1 VTLNLLAMP
10 LRLLACLGLVV
21 LAGCATKPLH
31 GAVTPLGGDQY
42 KSFVKAGDEA
52 HAMKLFSEDAKA
64 TCKKPGPLGKF
75 DPMAED
81 GKYVVVSQQ
90 TSKNKA
96 PEAKTDNKI
105 ADAAISLSSLGRA
118 LRSEAN
124 VEAVTVFRC
133 Q

>member
-1 VTLNLLAMP
+1 MKLRANT
-10 LRLLACLGLVV
+10 LRLLTCLSLVA
-21 LAGCATKPLH
+21 LTACATKPLH
-31 GAVTPLGGDQY
+31 GAVTPMGGDQY

-52 HAMKLFSEDAKA
+52 SAMKAFDSDAKA
-64 TCKKPGPLGKF
+64 TCKKPGTLGKF
-75 DPMAED
+75 DPLAED

-118 LRSEAN
+118 LRLEAN
-124 VEAVTVFRC
+124 VEAVTVFKC
-133 Q
+133 L

>member
-1 VTLNLLAMP
+1 MSVNVALCFRLCLA
-10 LRLLACLGLVV
+10 ACAVLV
-21 LAGCATKPLH
+21 AGCATKPLY
-31 GAVTPLGGDQY
+31 GAVTPMGGDQY
-42 KSFVKAGDEA
+42 KSFVKASDEA
-52 HAMKLFSEDAKA
+52 SAMKAFDSDAKA
-64 TCKKPGPLGKF
+64 TCKKPGTLGKF
-75 DPMAED
+75 DPLAED

-118 LRSEAN
+118 LRNEAN